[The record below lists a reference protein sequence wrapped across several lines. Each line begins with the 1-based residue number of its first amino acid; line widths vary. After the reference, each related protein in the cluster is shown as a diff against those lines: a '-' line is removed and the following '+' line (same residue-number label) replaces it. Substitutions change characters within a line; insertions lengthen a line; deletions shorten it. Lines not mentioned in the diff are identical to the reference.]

1 MKTGI
6 VIIHYN
12 DLESL
17 KHLVE
22 NVENYHVIS
31 KIVIVDN
38 NSRKDVKKSLRLITG
53 KKIKLI
59 ENKKNFGFAKA
70 INIGRKY
77 FTDAVIG
84 VAPFQVIGVVIPVGY
99 STVTDEDQALAGVK
113 VKYLVLVVE

>member
-1 MKTGI
+1 MINLKTGI

-59 ENKKNFGFAKA
+59 ENKKNFGFAPNNNMILNNKK
-70 INIGRKY
+70 IKSIGWRPKY
-77 FTDAVIG
+77 DLK
-84 VAPFQVIGVVIPVGY
+84 QGY
-99 STVTDEDQALAGVK
+99 DRLL
-113 VKYLVLVVE
+113 KYLEEEENN